1 MTPTFPDAMSAE
13 ELSAYRE
20 AAKEALRK
28 RYAALRRALS
38 AEARAARAQRAC
50 ELLLVHESFARA
62 RCVLAYAALR
72 FELDPALATARAH
85 ALGKVVALPRVA
97 AESGELRLHAYM
109 PGDELFESGFGVREP
124 CATAPAIAPDE
135 VDLVLV
141 PGLAFDMRGYRL
153 GYGKG
158 FYDRL
163 LPTLTRATR
172 VGLAFELSLLPEVPN
187 AEHDAPVDVLVTDKR
202 VVLAERPAPGD

>member
-1 MTPTFPDAMSAE
+1 VTRTFPDAMSAE
-13 ELSAYRE
+13 ELSAYRA

-38 AEARAARAQRAC
+38 AEARAERAGRAS
-50 ELLLVHESFARA
+50 ELLVGHEAFLRA

-72 FELDPALATARAH
+72 FELDPAAVIARAH
-85 ALGKVVALPRVA
+85 ALGKQVALPRVDV
-97 AESGELRLHAYM
+97 ESGELRMHAYM
-109 PGDELFESGFGVREP
+109 PGDELSESGFAVREP
-124 CATAPAIAPDE
+124 QPSAPPVAADE

-141 PGLAFDMRGYRL
+141 PGLAFDVRGYRL

-163 LPTLTRATR
+163 LPSLTRATR
-172 VGLAFELSLLPEVPN
+172 VGLAFELSLLAEVPN
-187 AEHDAPVDVLVTDKR
+187 GEHDVPVDALVTEKR
-202 VVLAERPAPGD
+202 VLLTERPSA